1 MGVVIETVV
10 WEPKPLLHIFLFCSS
25 FFCVFLLPCMS
36 TISNRTSTY
45 LDLDSFSTSIPASF
59 LRFQRSFLL
68 VYSLASV
75 MEGLE
80 SIYGEFEYAY
90 YGLSKEHMVVSLC
103 AGSVASL
110 LIGTSLGI
118 LSDIIGQRKVCVLF
132 CFLHLV
138 VGFWKSVSRHPSV
151 WMASICLSLASSIF
165 SFGFETWM
173 VVEHDKLGYRKD
185 LLNDTF
191 WLMAFYESASLIGSQ
206 ALANWLIGGNLKRSV
221 TFPSTA
227 IVFLSTMSIIYIIR
241 QWKESP
247 PLTAIEGYK
256 ASISACFRGDKRV
269 WFLAWAQACLQFS
282 VAVFWILWAPT
293 IVADGREVNLG
304 MIYPCLL
311 GARMLGSTTVPW
323 FFSGPSPVRTEDC
336 LLFAFLTSGF
346 VLSIVAYDYQDIG
359 FLVTLFCLFH
369 ACVGLILP
377 SLARL
382 RTMYIPNELRGGM
395 ISLSAAPA
403 SAVVLLVLIQKGY
416 YQNIGNAVVMA
427 FAAFGLF
434 TAAGCMHLLKRWGKQ
449 PHHDVHKL

>member
-206 ALANWLIGGNLKRSV
+206 ALANWLIG
-221 TFPSTA
+221 
-227 IVFLSTMSIIYIIR
+227 
-241 QWKESP
+241 
-247 PLTAIEGYK
+247 
-256 ASISACFRGDKRV
+256 DKRV

-449 PHHDVHKL
+449 PHHDVHKLG